1 MSNANLSVSP
11 SVASLAAPH
20 RSATN
25 RARLKNFYNL
35 STSTNDSAGKESGSD
50 SAAPSPTSASLP
62 PRSVTDTPPPAV
74 TANKVNRPYGPNP
87 MDMDSPFFV
96 PETFLSKCINES
108 NLFDLIQ
115 RDNDLVTEI
124 KELDAS
130 MKTLVYGN
138 YNKFIAASDTIKEM
152 RIKVDS
158 MEDQMKLLEA
168 KICDVGEG
176 TAKVSDFLAEK
187 RAKITQLSAVHHLL
201 NKLQFVF
208 ELPSKLS
215 LSLASNH
222 LREAVLLYTE
232 TLPLLSH
239 YNDNLAI
246 FSKISSECS
255 ATMEKVTQ
263 SLLAA
268 MNASVVAPAQISDCV
283 WLLGLL
289 GREFPSLEDL
299 ASVYLSTMNTQMNNL
314 INEAISH
321 TNEMTAPRFSSSD
334 ISSGKVADD
343 SEVELAVLRVKHLN
357 SKVLKQISD
366 FQVRFHD
373 MFLAIR
379 DDSSCGF
386 FTQSLSFEDR
396 ERLEME
402 LDRLCQNFL
411 DRYFEQ
417 IRKFVLPS
425 DIWQCKPAILA
436 ASFDAIV
443 NGIVPLRGLTLFL
456 DMNERVKS
464 QAVAC
469 IKQIAKT
476 AFGTIQKQYI
486 GELEKIS
493 LPDSSAKYVLESAS
507 SCLRV
512 GIQDK
517 VFPLLE
523 NLVDKRLSFV
533 AASAGGSE
541 GVEGILLLLT
551 QCFEQFWDDLGNEL
565 KVLSGQTY
573 DSNPTHIDNLLLLIM
588 SRSALSLATTQINN
602 LFSSFASTVLKS
614 RDGAL
619 GGVDPSAI
627 SCTYGSSHT
636 KRPANLA
643 VVTVGGGVIAGATSS
658 VSFSKRTNSENE
670 GSAASRT
677 TMDPRTAKVLKCGKA
692 LAVEWQE
699 TAKNLAFRF
708 VNVAT
713 ASLCSRVRKY
723 IVNCDWM
730 GMNEPTAPS
739 PEWSELLNEVSLVEQ
754 QLKPVFDDEER
765 RDRRAGAP
773 TVSISG
779 STSPNRLNSSSALKS
794 GKLAK
799 SGSSMFAS
807 ASSSIG
813 PTQTGSPAV
822 GPKLA
827 NRGKFMNTP
836 GFGKFDAMLDNIGR
850 MFEDHPG
857 YFGVAEMSREG
868 ILGAILRIV
877 VKCYVEEIRRQTL
890 GSHGLH
896 AVQIDRTLLKQFL
909 DDKNGTSELQRLGG
923 DTQLYAL
930 TEDMVASAMKRCVN
944 PILQA
949 QPDID
954 AVLENLAP
962 PSSKDLLVI

>member
-289 GREFPSLEDL
+289 GRGFPSLEDL
-299 ASVYLSTMNTQMNNL
+299 ASVYLSIMNTQMNNL

-334 ISSGKVADD
+334 ISSGKLADD

-366 FQVRFHD
+366 FQ
-373 MFLAIR
+373 
-379 DDSSCGF
+379 
-386 FTQSLSFEDR
+386 
-396 ERLEME
+396 
-402 LDRLCQNFL
+402 
-411 DRYFEQ
+411 
-417 IRKFVLPS
+417 S

-827 NRGKFMNTP
+827 NRGKFMSTP

-930 TEDMVASAMKRCVN
+930 TEDMVASAMKRCMN
-944 PILQA
+944 PILQS